1 MWDNPTL
8 LKNTSRALFAL
19 SVLMLLYSAAY
30 YALHLP
36 NLLPIRAVKL
46 AAAPVQVD
54 AEQVLQVVR
63 EQVRG
68 NFFTVDIE
76 QLRVELEKLT
86 WVRQV
91 SIRREFPNRLSVEL
105 AEHQALAHWNNQ
117 ALVNS
122 YGEVFNASTAAT
134 LPDFVGQAGHSAQL
148 AEQYALCNTQL
159 AKVNLRVQQIAQS
172 PRFAWQLRLDNGMV
186 LELGSE
192 DMEAR
197 LARFVQV
204 YPYSLATQHSAVKT
218 VDLRYRNG
226 FAVSGVHEQSL
237 SKGA

>member
-8 LKNTSRALFAL
+8 LKHTSTALFAV
-19 SVLMLLYSAAY
+19 SVLLLLYSALH
-30 YALHLP
+30 YALHQP
-36 NLLPIRAVKL
+36 DLLPIRSVKL
-46 AAAPVQVD
+46 TAAPVQVD
-54 AEQVLQVVR
+54 AEQVLQVLR

-76 QLRVELEKLT
+76 QLRIELEKLA

-91 SIRREFPNRLSVEL
+91 NIRREFPNRLSVEL

-122 YGEVFNASTAAT
+122 YGEVFNAAT
-134 LPDFVGQAGHSAQL
+134 SAPLPDFSGQVGNSAQV

-159 AKVNLRVQQIAQS
+159 AKVNLQVQSIALS
-172 PRFAWQLRLDNGMV
+172 PRFAWQLRLDNGLV
-186 LELGSE
+186 LELGSRE
-192 DMEAR
+192 MQAR
-197 LARFVQV
+197 LARFVEV
-204 YPYSLATQHSAVKT
+204 FPYSLASQQSVVKS

-226 FAVSGVHEQSL
+226 FAVSGLNKQSL

>member
-1 MWDNPTL
+1 MWDNPTW
-8 LKNTSRALFAL
+8 LKNLSTALFVVSAL
-19 SVLMLLYSAAY
+19 LLLYG
-30 YALHLP
+30 ALHYAVHQP
-36 NLLPIRAVKL
+36 NLLPIRSVKL
-46 AAAPVQVD
+46 AAAPVHVD
-54 AEQVLQVVR
+54 AEQVLQVLR

-76 QLRVELEKLT
+76 QLRAELEKLA

-117 ALVNS
+117 ALVNLQ
-122 YGEVFNASTAAT
+122 GEVFNASTAAT
-134 LPDFVGQAGHSAQL
+134 LPDFFGQAGHSAQL
-148 AEQYALCNTQL
+148 AEQYALCNKQL
-159 AKVNLRVQQIAQS
+159 AKVNLQVQSMVQS

-186 LELGSE
+186 LELGSS
-192 DMEAR
+192 DMQAR
-197 LARFVQV
+197 LARFVAV
-204 YPYSLATQHSAVKT
+204 YPYSLANQQSVVKS

-226 FAVSGVHEQSL
+226 FAVSGLNKQSL

>member
-8 LKNTSRALFAL
+8 LKNTSTALFVV
-19 SVLMLLYSAAY
+19 SVLLLLMGALH

-36 NLLPIRAVKL
+36 TVLPIRSVRL
-46 AAAPVQVD
+46 AAVPVHVD

-63 EQVRG
+63 NGVRG

-76 QLRVELEKLT
+76 QLRAELEKLA

-91 SIRREFPNRLSVEL
+91 NIRREFPNRLSVEL

-117 ALVNS
+117 ALVNVQ
-122 YGEVFNASTAAT
+122 GDVFNAVTIAT
-134 LPDFVGQAGHSAQL
+134 LPEFVGQTGYSAQV

-159 AKVNLRVQQIAQS
+159 QGIHLQVLSMVQS
-172 PRFAWQLRLDNGMV
+172 PRFAWQLHLDNGMV
-186 LELGSE
+186 LELGSSE
-192 DMEAR
+192 MQAR
-197 LARFVQV
+197 LERFVAV
-204 YPYSLATQHSAVKT
+204 YPYSLVTQQNKVRT

-226 FAVSGVHEQSL
+226 FAVSGL
-237 SKGA
+237 SKQS

>member
-8 LKNTSRALFAL
+8 LKNTSTALFAV
-19 SVLMLLYSAAY
+19 SVLLLLVGALH

-36 NLLPIRAVKL
+36 TVLPIRSVRL
-46 AAAPVQVD
+46 AAVPVHVD
-54 AEQVLQVVR
+54 AEQVLQVVHDK
-63 EQVRG
+63 VRG

-76 QLRVELEKLT
+76 QLRIELEKLA

-91 SIRREFPNRLSVEL
+91 NIRREFPNRLSVEL

-117 ALVNS
+117 ALVNVQ
-122 YGEVFNASTAAT
+122 GDVFNAVTSAT
-134 LPDFVGQAGHSAQL
+134 LPEFTGQTGHSAQV
-148 AEQYALCNTQL
+148 AELYALCNTQL
-159 AKVNLRVQQIAQS
+159 QGVHLQVLSVVQS
-172 PRFAWQLRLDNGMV
+172 PRFAWQVRLDNGMV

-192 DMEAR
+192 EMQAR

-204 YPYSLATQHSAVKT
+204 YPYSLATQHGVVTT

-226 FAVSGVHEQSL
+226 FAVSGIRGQSL

>member
-8 LKNTSRALFAL
+8 LKHTSTALFAV
-19 SVLMLLYSAAY
+19 SVLLLLYSALH
-30 YALHLP
+30 YALHQP
-36 NLLPIRAVKL
+36 DLLPIRSVKL
-46 AAAPVQVD
+46 TAAPVQVN
-54 AEQVLQVVR
+54 AEQVLQVLR

-76 QLRVELEKLT
+76 QLRIELEKLA

-91 SIRREFPNRLSVEL
+91 NIRREFPNRLSVEL
-105 AEHQALAHWNNQ
+105 AEHHALAHWNNQ

-122 YGEVFNASTAAT
+122 YGEVFNAAT
-134 LPDFVGQAGHSAQL
+134 SASLPDFSGQVGNSAQV

-159 AKVNLRVQQIAQS
+159 AKVNLQVQSIALS
-172 PRFAWQLRLDNGMV
+172 PRFAWQLRLDNGLV
-186 LELGSE
+186 LELGSRE
-192 DMEAR
+192 MQAR
-197 LARFVQV
+197 LARFVEV
-204 YPYSLATQHSAVKT
+204 FPYSLASQQSVVKS

-226 FAVSGVHEQSL
+226 FAVSGLNKQSL

>member
-8 LKNTSRALFAL
+8 LKNTSTALFAV
-19 SVLMLLYSAAY
+19 SVLLLLYSALY

-36 NLLPIRAVKL
+36 QVLPIRSVKL
-46 AAAPVQVD
+46 AAQPINVD
-54 AEQVLQVVR
+54 SEQVLQVVR
-63 EQVRG
+63 DKVRG

-76 QLRVELEKLT
+76 QLRIELEKLA

-91 SIRREFPNRLSVEL
+91 NIRREFPNRLRVEL

-122 YGEVFNASTAAT
+122 YGEVFSAAT
-134 LPDFVGQAGHSAQL
+134 SLSLPDFSGQVGNSAQV
-148 AEQYALCNTQL
+148 AEQYALCNKQL
-159 AKVNLRVQQIAQS
+159 RSINLQVQSIAQS
-172 PRFAWQLRLDNGMV
+172 PRFAWQVRLDNGMV
-186 LELGSE
+186 LELGSAE
-192 DMEAR
+192 MQAR

-204 YPYSLATQHSAVKT
+204 YPYSLAAQHSAVQT

-226 FAVSGVHEQSL
+226 FAVSGLRRQSL